1 MAVLGLR
8 CCAGAFSSCSKW
20 ATLCCSTQASLCDG
34 LSYCGAWALG
44 LLALVAA
51 APPLSHR
58 MFWPIEC
65 FLCPA
70 LASQGQLLLISSVHP
85 HRSLPGSQLLEPD
98 TPLCDSCS
106 CRIVHPCAVGTTV
119 GLTSWPS

>member
-65 FLCPA
+65 FLLMVTPVSADTSISASFQACFAHGA
-70 LASQGQLLLISSVHP
+70 LIAG
-85 HRSLPGSQLLEPD
+85 
-98 TPLCDSCS
+98 
-106 CRIVHPCAVGTTV
+106 
-119 GLTSWPS
+119 